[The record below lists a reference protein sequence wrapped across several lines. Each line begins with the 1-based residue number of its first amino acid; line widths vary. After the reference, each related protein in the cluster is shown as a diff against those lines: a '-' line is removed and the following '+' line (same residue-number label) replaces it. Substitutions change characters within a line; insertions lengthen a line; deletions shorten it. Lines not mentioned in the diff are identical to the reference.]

1 MNVENLFS
9 IMIVVFAAIIALSLA
24 VTHRYVKTIYRGI
37 NFLAMGVVGH
47 IIGFII
53 YIGLYIQTD
62 WIKYFIGNGIF
73 LSGTF
78 LLHKGLNQF
87 MEREVSYKR
96 AYSILSIGVILGIL
110 FFFFEPNLVYRQ
122 NLISL
127 LIIYLVVEILNSVIK
142 STDKIKATL
151 KFPIYVFCTL
161 FLLLMMARFIAVN
174 NHIILEMIP
183 GQDFTYNFLSNIIGG
198 ILFVVLG
205 FMISVIINIRAITD
219 LKIERALMEKISVTD
234 HLTGLPNRLALEK
247 YVSKI
252 EHNGQPYAV
261 IIADIDEFKKIN
273 DTYGHMI
280 GDKVIV
286 EFSKAL
292 LNLNDDHMFT
302 ARYGGDEFVTIVKRF
317 ESVDTLKGN
326 IAKTIS
332 TIGTQIKVNE
342 HHFNLTISV
351 GVAIYPHHGTE
362 IYELIHKADAALG
375 DIKTSGKNSIRF
387 YV

>member
-1 MNVENLFS
+1 M
-9 IMIVVFAAIIALSLA
+9 
-24 VTHRYVKTIYRGI
+24 
-37 NFLAMGVVGH
+37 
-47 IIGFII
+47 
-53 YIGLYIQTD
+53 
-62 WIKYFIGNGIF
+62 
-73 LSGTF
+73 
-78 LLHKGLNQF
+78 
-87 MEREVSYKR
+87 
-96 AYSILSIGVILGIL
+96 
-110 FFFFEPNLVYRQ
+110 
-122 NLISL
+122 
-127 LIIYLVVEILNSVIK
+127 
-142 STDKIKATL
+142 
-151 KFPIYVFCTL
+151 
-161 FLLLMMARFIAVN
+161 
-174 NHIILEMIP
+174 
-183 GQDFTYNFLSNIIGG
+183 IGG

-219 LKIERALMEKISVTD
+219 LKTERALMEKISVSD
-234 HLTGLPNRLALEK
+234 HLTGLPNRLALEQ

-292 LNLNDDHMFT
+292 LNLNDERMFT

-317 ESVDTLKGN
+317 ESVDTLKSN